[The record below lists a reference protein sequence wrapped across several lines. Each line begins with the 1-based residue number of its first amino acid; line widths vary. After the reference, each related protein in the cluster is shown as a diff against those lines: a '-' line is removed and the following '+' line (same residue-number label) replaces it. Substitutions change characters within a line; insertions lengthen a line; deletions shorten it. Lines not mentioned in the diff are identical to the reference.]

1 MSSPEQLDPELARDL
16 RAIAPRPDHAFRARM
31 DAQLAAG
38 FPREPRRGL
47 QLPSLRLLVP
57 AMGTIAAAVVAAVLL
72 VGTGDDEGAPTMSAG
87 SAERATSEQAAGGG
101 GAADSAAAPQIAPA
115 PAAPPRTAPGR
126 RVERSARLELGAPA
140 GRFTAVTDAVVRT
153 TQRHD
158 GFVASSQISRAGTG
172 GTGTFVLRI
181 PTDRLDAALT
191 DLSRLASVRAI
202 EGSTQDLTGA
212 YDTASQRLS
221 DARTQ
226 RRAIV
231 AALATATGRE
241 ADRLRSRLADA
252 TARVERLE
260 REQRRLRARTTYAT
274 VDLTVVAADRGAI
287 VPGDDDEVSSLGRA
301 DCVVVGVG
309 SELAQRVIVNSPPA
323 GQPLLIH
330 ASTSR
335 RAPANVSGTP
345 SVATIASANR
355 RAWRAPLISNGV
367 TPLAASAWA
376 TSARA
381 SASSRIASSSV
392 SDPATF
398 IASRVSCATSTR
410 LTRSSRWDAQ
420 S

>member
-38 FPREPRRGL
+38 FPREPRRWP
-47 QLPSLRLLVP
+47 QLRLRLLVP
-57 AMGTIAAAVVAAVLL
+57 ALGTMAAALLAVVVIVSSGGDRDAAMSLPSQ
-72 VGTGDDEGAPTMSAG
+72 GA
-87 SAERATSEQAAGGG
+87 AERATSDADAGSAGGS
-101 GAADSAAAPQIAPA
+101 AADSAGESAGGGATAQIAPA
-115 PAAPPRTAPGR
+115 PASPPAAAQGR

-181 PTDRLDAALT
+181 PTSRLDAAIA

-212 YDTASQRLS
+212 YDAASERLG

-241 ADRLRSRLADA
+241 ADRLRARLADA

-274 VDLTVVAADRGAI
+274 VDLTVFAADRGAL
-287 VPGDDDEVSSLGRA
+287 VPGDDGPWTPGDAWRDA
-301 DCVVVGVG
+301 
-309 SELAQRVIVNSPPA
+309 
-323 GQPLLIH
+323 
-330 ASTSR
+330 R
-335 RAPANVSGTP
+335 RALEVAAGVLIIVA
-345 SVATIASANR
+345 SVVL
-355 RAWRAPLISNGV
+355 PLGL
-367 TPLAASAWA
+367 LAALLAWA
-376 TSARA
+376 SRSVRRRRRDAALDRA
-381 SASSRIASSSV
+381 
-392 SDPATF
+392 
-398 IASRVSCATSTR
+398 
-410 LTRSSRWDAQ
+410 
-420 S
+420 